1 MINYEGI
8 EYNFDIVV
16 QFQTLKKLLE
26 ALCKKQIDHN
36 VILFGQDKNIVINNN
51 EGNDVNNGEN
61 NNENDKKENN
71 SENNSPN
78 IENSNK
84 NVSSENEEKEMIEKI
99 NNYGLIKELVD
110 SQKKL
115 IEHQKIID
123 ELRSRIEALEAEK
136 GNMANYVFVNKKE
149 SNEAINNNIDLKQN
163 KNLEIEEDTDNINEK
178 ENENENKNEENMNE
192 DIGEGN
198 NDNDNDNNNDNNNN
212 NNNNNLNA
220 NNIESEL
227 HLKELKEQIE
237 KIQFDTKTNTIS
249 IDSSKNEISRFKETI
264 KKLNDQ
270 INLNEQKRKKESQK
284 EGSDNLA
291 LFEKKILKIIELK
304 LKDISPKKDNTIPK
318 ELNLEKDKIKE
329 DIEKIFNA
337 LKKLEE
343 KDAELEEKLKD
354 MPPLSEFTKVLEK
367 VKLLEMDLE
376 DFPSKKDFKRICDE
390 MDKYENELS
399 KIKMFTVSQNDI
411 NNKFREDILK
421 IKNSFD
427 NIKKTFSSM
436 TKLFENN
443 SLTSLLDNLNDVT
456 SKMVD
461 KEEYNNFI
469 KEINKTI
476 LDIRMDVNDHNRS
489 LDQIMPMI
497 QKILTMEDLKKLE
510 SSLIELIEKQNAL
523 SQGKFAD
530 KKEII
535 KSIKSIEAQV
545 KLFMDNLDK
554 EREKEKN
561 DGCILASKPVG
572 GYKCASCEAYIGDL
586 KESTSYLPWNK
597 IHGFQKPYRLGSSF
611 SRILQ
616 GLNIDNTFNPFLQRN
631 LLKNEGEKKYKLSN
645 EALSVKKARKIPP
658 LDYLATDNYM
668 IKDLVIDEPHSI
680 DNSNY
685 NYDYN
690 SKGRF
695 QQARVNLSK
704 TLRTIG
710 NETNMD
716 NKNFRK
722 DNSFNSNNNQQTHE
736 VAKSLKISKKIIQ
749 TKVSNS
755 SEDPGNRYYM
765 PNL

>member
-36 VILFGQDKNIVINNN
+36 IILFGQDKNIIINNN
-51 EGNDVNNGEN
+51 EENNANNGEN
-61 NNENDKKENN
+61 INESDKKENNNEDNNPKSENDKKENSN
-71 SENNSPN
+71 EDNNSKK
-78 IENSNK
+78 ENDNK
-84 NVSSENEEKEMIEKI
+84 NISGENEEAKMIEKI

-115 IEHQKIID
+115 IEHQKLID
-123 ELRSRIEALEAEK
+123 ELRARIEALEADK
-136 GNMANYVFVNKKE
+136 SNMANYLFVNKGE
-149 SNEAINNNIDLKQN
+149 SNEDIDNMDIKKSKNDEVDDING
-163 KNLEIEEDTDNINEK
+163 
-178 ENENENKNEENMNE
+178 NENEDNN
-192 DIGEGN
+192 DGIGEGS
-198 NDNDNDNNNDNNNN
+198 
-212 NNNNNLNA
+212 NNNLNA
-220 NNIESEL
+220 KNIESEL

-249 IDSSKNEISRFKETI
+249 IDSSKNEISNFKETI

-284 EGSDNLA
+284 EGSNSLA
-291 LFEKKILKIIELK
+291 LFEKKILKIIDLK
-304 LKDISPKKDNTIPK
+304 LKELSLKKDSTISK
-318 ELNLEKDKIKE
+318 ELSSEKEKNKE
-329 DIEKIFNA
+329 NSDNILSE
-337 LKKLEE
+337 LKRLEE
-343 KDAELEEKLKD
+343 KIAELEEKIKD
-354 MPPLSEFTKVLEK
+354 MPPASKFTEVLEK
-367 VKLLEMDLE
+367 VKLFEMDLE
-376 DFPSKKDFKRICDE
+376 DYPSKKDFKHLVDE

-399 KIKMFTVSQNDI
+399 KIKMFMVSQNDT

-421 IKNSFD
+421 IKNNFD

-443 SLTSLLDNLNDVT
+443 SLTTLLDNLNDL
-456 SKMVD
+456 SNKMVD
-461 KEEYNNFI
+461 KEEYNRFL

-572 GYKCASCEAYIGDL
+572 GYKCASCEAYIGEL
-586 KESTSYLPWNK
+586 KESTTYLPWNK

-616 GLNIDNTFNPFLQRN
+616 GLNLDNTFNPFLQRN
-631 LLKNEGEKKYKLSN
+631 LLRNEGEKKYKLSN
-645 EALSVKKARKIPP
+645 ESLSVKKVRKIPP
-658 LDYLATDNYM
+658 LDYIATDNYM

-685 NYDYN
+685 NYNYDYN
-690 SKGRF
+690 NKGRF
-695 QQARVNLSK
+695 HQARVNLNK
-704 TLRTIG
+704 TLRTVG

-716 NKNFRK
+716 NNKNFRK
-722 DNSFNSNNNQQTHE
+722 DTSFNSNNQQNHE
-736 VAKSLKISKKIIQ
+736 VVKSLKISKKTIQ

>member
-8 EYNFDIVV
+8 EYNFDIIV

-36 VILFGQDKNIVINNN
+36 IILFGQNKNLVINSNEDNN
-51 EGNDVNNGEN
+51 PKS
-61 NNENDKKENN
+61 END
-71 SENNSPN
+71 
-78 IENSNK
+78 NK
-84 NVSSENEEKEMIEKI
+84 NTPSENEESKMIEKI

-115 IEHQKIID
+115 IEHQKLID
-123 ELRSRIEALEAEK
+123 ELRARIEALEAEK
-136 GNMANYVFVNKKE
+136 SNMANYVFVNKGE
-149 SNEAINNNIDLKQN
+149 SNEEINNNIDIKKS
-163 KNLEIEEDTDNINEK
+163 KNDEIEENADINE
-178 ENENENKNEENMNE
+178 NEENMNGG
-192 DIGEGN
+192 IGEGG
-198 NDNDNDNNNDNNNN
+198 
-212 NNNNNLNA
+212 NNNLNL

-237 KIQFDTKTNTIS
+237 KIQTDTKTNTIS
-249 IDSSKNEISRFKETI
+249 IDSSKNEISSFKETI

-284 EGSDNLA
+284 EGIDNLA

-304 LKDISPKKDNTIPK
+304 LKEFSLKKDNTFSK
-318 ELNLEKDKIKE
+318 EINSEKEKQKE
-329 DIEKIFNA
+329 NSENIFNE

-343 KDAELEEKLKD
+343 KDAELEAKIKE
-354 MPPLSEFTKVLEK
+354 MPPLSEFTKILEK
-367 VKLLEMDLE
+367 VKLFEMELD
-376 DFPSKKDFKRICDE
+376 DYPSKKDFKHLCDE

-399 KIKMFTVSQNDI
+399 KLKMFTVSQNDI
-411 NNKFREDILK
+411 NNKLREDILK
-421 IKNSFD
+421 IKNAFD
-427 NIKKTFSSM
+427 NIKKTFSSI

-443 SLTSLLDNLNDVT
+443 SLTTLLDNLNDL
-456 SKMVD
+456 SNKMVD
-461 KEEYNNFI
+461 REEYNKFI

-476 LDIRMDVNDHNRS
+476 LEIRMDVNDHNRS

-572 GYKCASCEAYIGDL
+572 GYKCASCEAYIGEL
-586 KESTSYLPWNK
+586 KDSTTYLPWNK

-616 GLNIDNTFNPFLQRN
+616 GLNLDNTFNPFLQRN
-631 LLKNEGEKKYKLSN
+631 LLRNEGEKRYKLSN
-645 EALSVKKARKIPP
+645 ESLSVKKVRKIPP

-680 DNSNY
+680 DNTNY
-685 NYDYN
+685 NYDY
-690 SKGRF
+690 SYKGRF
-695 QQARVNLSK
+695 PPARVNLNK
-704 TLRTIG
+704 TLRTVG
-710 NETNMD
+710 NEINMD

-722 DNSFNSNNNQQTHE
+722 DTSFNNNNNNLQNHE
-736 VAKSLKISKKIIQ
+736 VVKSLKISKKTIQ

>member
-36 VILFGQDKNIVINNN
+36 IILFGQDKNIVINNN
-51 EGNDVNNGEN
+51 EDNIANNGEN
-61 NNENDKKENN
+61 INVNDKKENKTEEN
-71 SENNSPN
+71 NPKSEND
-78 IENSNK
+78 NK
-84 NVSSENEEKEMIEKI
+84 NISTKNEETKMIEKI

-115 IEHQKIID
+115 IEHQKLID
-123 ELRSRIEALEAEK
+123 ELRARIEALEAEK
-136 GNMANYVFVNKKE
+136 SNMANYVFVNKGE
-149 SNEAINNNIDLKQN
+149 NNEEINNNIDIKKS
-163 KNLEIEEDTDNINEK
+163 KNDEIEENADINE
-178 ENENENKNEENMNE
+178 NEENMNGG
-192 DIGEGN
+192 IGEGS
-198 NDNDNDNNNDNNNN
+198 NNNI
-212 NNNNNLNA
+212 NL

-237 KIQFDTKTNTIS
+237 KIQTDTKTNTIQ
-249 IDSSKNEISRFKETI
+249 IDSSKNEISSFKETI

-284 EGSDNLA
+284 EGIDNLA

-304 LKDISPKKDNTIPK
+304 LKEFSLKKDNTFSK
-318 ELNLEKDKIKE
+318 EINSEKEKQKE
-329 DIEKIFNA
+329 NSENIFNE

-343 KDAELEEKLKD
+343 KDAELEAKIKE
-354 MPPLSEFTKVLEK
+354 MPPLSEFTKILEK
-367 VKLLEMDLE
+367 VKLFEMDL
-376 DFPSKKDFKRICDE
+376 DDYPSKKDFKHLCDE

-399 KIKMFTVSQNDI
+399 KLKMFTVSQNDI
-411 NNKFREDILK
+411 NNKLREDILK
-421 IKNSFD
+421 IKNAFD
-427 NIKKTFSSM
+427 NIKKTFSSI

-443 SLTSLLDNLNDVT
+443 SLTTLLDNLNDL
-456 SKMVD
+456 SNKMVD
-461 KEEYNNFI
+461 REEYNKFI

-476 LDIRMDVNDHNRS
+476 LEIRMDVNDHNRS

-572 GYKCASCEAYIGDL
+572 GYKCASCEAYIGEL
-586 KESTSYLPWNK
+586 KDSTTYLPWNK

-616 GLNIDNTFNPFLQRN
+616 GLNLDNTFNPFLQRN
-631 LLKNEGEKKYKLSN
+631 LLRNEGEKRYKLSN
-645 EALSVKKARKIPP
+645 ESLSVKKVRKIPP

-680 DNSNY
+680 DNTNY
-685 NYDYN
+685 NYDY
-690 SKGRF
+690 SYKGRF
-695 QQARVNLSK
+695 PPSRVNLNK
-704 TLRTIG
+704 TLRTVG

-722 DNSFNSNNNQQTHE
+722 DTSFNNNNNNLQNHE
-736 VAKSLKISKKIIQ
+736 VVKSLKISKKTIQ

>member
-36 VILFGQDKNIVINNN
+36 IILFGKDKNIVISNN
-51 EGNDVNNGEN
+51 EDNNVNNGEN
-61 NNENDKKENN
+61 TNENDKKENN
-71 SENNSPN
+71 NGDNDPKSENG
-78 IENSNK
+78 NK
-84 NVSSENEEKEMIEKI
+84 NISTGNEETKMIEKI

-115 IEHQKIID
+115 IEHQKLID
-123 ELRSRIEALEAEK
+123 ELRARIEALEEEK
-136 GNMANYVFVNKKE
+136 SKMANYVFVNKRE
-149 SNEAINNNIDLKQN
+149 SNEEIDNNIDIK
-163 KNLEIEEDTDNINEK
+163 KS
-178 ENENENKNEENMNE
+178 KNEEIEDNADINE
-192 DIGEGN
+192 DEENVNGGIEEGGN
-198 NDNDNDNNNDNNNN
+198 DNENDNDNDNDNDNNN
-212 NNNNNLNA
+212 NNNLNSY
-220 NNIESEL
+220 NIENDL
-227 HLKELKEQIE
+227 HLKVLKEQIE
-237 KIQFDTKTNTIS
+237 KIQSDTQNNTIS
-249 IDSSKNEISRFKETI
+249 IDSSKNEISNFKETI
-264 KKLNDQ
+264 KKLNEK
-270 INLNEQKRKKESQK
+270 IILNEQKRKKESQK
-284 EGSDNLA
+284 EGSNNLA
-291 LFEKKILKIIELK
+291 LFEQKILKIIELK
-304 LKDISPKKDNTIPK
+304 LKEFSLKKDNAFSK
-318 ELNLEKDKIKE
+318 ELNTEKEKIKE
-329 DIEKIFNA
+329 NNDNIFNE

-343 KDAELEEKLKD
+343 KIAELEAKIKD
-354 MPPLSEFTKVLEK
+354 MPPLSELNKVLEK
-367 VKLLEMDLE
+367 VKLFEMDLE
-376 DFPSKKDFKRICDE
+376 DYPSKKDFKHLCDE

-399 KIKMFTVSQNDI
+399 KLKMFTVSQSDI
-411 NNKFREDILK
+411 NNKLREDILK
-421 IKNSFD
+421 IKNAFD
-427 NIKKTFSSM
+427 NIKKTFSSI

-443 SLTSLLDNLNDVT
+443 SLTTLLDNLNDL
-456 SKMVD
+456 SNKMVER
-461 KEEYNNFI
+461 EEYNKFI

-572 GYKCASCEAYIGDL
+572 GYKCASCEAYIGEL
-586 KESTSYLPWNK
+586 KDSTTYLPWNK

-616 GLNIDNTFNPFLQRN
+616 GLNLDNTFNPFLQRN
-631 LLKNEGEKKYKLSN
+631 LLRNEGEKRYKLSN
-645 EALSVKKARKIPP
+645 ESLSVKKVRKIPP

-680 DNSNY
+680 DNTNY
-685 NYDYN
+685 NYDY
-690 SKGRF
+690 SYKGRF
-695 QQARVNLSK
+695 PPSRVNLNK
-704 TLRTIG
+704 TLRTVG

-722 DNSFNSNNNQQTHE
+722 DTSFNNNNNNLQNHE
-736 VAKSLKISKKIIQ
+736 VVKSLKISKKTIQ

>member
-36 VILFGQDKNIVINNN
+36 IILFGKDKNIVISNN
-51 EGNDVNNGEN
+51 EDNNVNNGEN
-61 NNENDKKENN
+61 TNENDKKENN
-71 SENNSPN
+71 NGDNNPKSENG
-78 IENSNK
+78 NK
-84 NVSSENEEKEMIEKI
+84 NISTGNEETKMIEKI

-115 IEHQKIID
+115 IEHQKLID
-123 ELRSRIEALEAEK
+123 ELRARIEALEEEK
-136 GNMANYVFVNKKE
+136 SKMANYVFVNKRE
-149 SNEAINNNIDLKQN
+149 SNEEIDNNIDIKKS
-163 KNLEIEEDTDNINEK
+163 KNEEIEDNADI
-178 ENENENKNEENMNE
+178 NENEENVNGGIEE
-192 DIGEGN
+192 GG
-198 NDNDNDNNNDNNNN
+198 NDNDNNDNDNNNN
-212 NNNNNLNA
+212 NNNNLNSY
-220 NNIESEL
+220 NIENDL
-227 HLKELKEQIE
+227 HLKVLKEQIE
-237 KIQFDTKTNTIS
+237 KIQSDTQNNTIS
-249 IDSSKNEISRFKETI
+249 IDSSKNEISNFKETI
-264 KKLNDQ
+264 KKLNEK

-304 LKDISPKKDNTIPK
+304 LKEFSLKKDNAFSK
-318 ELNLEKDKIKE
+318 ELNTEKEKIKE
-329 DIEKIFNA
+329 NNDNIFNE

-343 KDAELEEKLKD
+343 KIAELEAKIKD
-354 MPPLSEFTKVLEK
+354 MPPLSELNKVLEK
-367 VKLLEMDLE
+367 VKLFEMDLE
-376 DFPSKKDFKRICDE
+376 DYPSKKDFKHLCDE

-399 KIKMFTVSQNDI
+399 KLKMFTVSQSDI
-411 NNKFREDILK
+411 NNKLREDILK
-421 IKNSFD
+421 IKNAFD
-427 NIKKTFSSM
+427 NIKKTFSSI

-443 SLTSLLDNLNDVT
+443 SLTTLLDNLNDL
-456 SKMVD
+456 SNKMVD
-461 KEEYNNFI
+461 REEYNKFI

-554 EREKEKN
+554 EREKDKN
-561 DGCILASKPVG
+561 EGCILASKPIG

-586 KESTSYLPWNK
+586 KESTTYLPWNK

-631 LLKNEGEKKYKLSN
+631 LLRNEGEKKYKLSN
-645 EALSVKKARKIPP
+645 ESLSVKKVRKIPP
-658 LDYLATDNYM
+658 LDYLTTDNYM

-690 SKGRF
+690 NKGRF
-695 QQARVNLSK
+695 LQTRVNLNK

-722 DNSFNSNNNQQTHE
+722 DNSFNNNNNQQNHE
-736 VAKSLKISKKIIQ
+736 MVKSLKISKKIIQ

-755 SEDPGNRYYM
+755 SEDPGNRYFM

>member
-36 VILFGQDKNIVINNN
+36 IILFGQDKNIVINNN
-51 EGNDVNNGEN
+51 EDNIANNGEN
-61 NNENDKKENN
+61 INVNDKKENKTEEN
-71 SENNSPN
+71 NPKSEND
-78 IENSNK
+78 NK
-84 NVSSENEEKEMIEKI
+84 NISTKNEETKMIEKI

-115 IEHQKIID
+115 IEHQKLID
-123 ELRSRIEALEAEK
+123 ELRARIEALESEK
-136 GNMANYVFVNKKE
+136 SNMANYVFVNKGE
-149 SNEAINNNIDLKQN
+149 SNKDINNNIDLKKS
-163 KNLEIEEDTDNINEK
+163 KNDEIEDNIDIN
-178 ENENENKNEENMNE
+178 ENENEENLN
-192 DIGEGN
+192 DGGEGS
-198 NDNDNDNNNDNNNN
+198 

-249 IDSSKNEISRFKETI
+249 IDSSKNEISNFKETI
-264 KKLNDQ
+264 KKLNEQ
-270 INLNEQKRKKESQK
+270 INLNEQKRKKESKK
-284 EGSDNLA
+284 EGSDSLA
-291 LFEKKILKIIELK
+291 SFEKKILKIIELK
-304 LKDISPKKDNTIPK
+304 FKELSLKKDNTISK
-318 ELNLEKDKIKE
+318 ELNSEKEKLKE
-329 DIEKIFNA
+329 NSDNIFNE

-343 KDAELEEKLKD
+343 KDAELEAKIKD
-354 MPPLSEFTKVLEK
+354 MPPLSELTKVLEK
-367 VKLLEMDLE
+367 VKLFEMDLE
-376 DFPSKKDFKRICDE
+376 DYPSKKDFKHLCDE

-399 KIKMFTVSQNDI
+399 KLKMFTVSQNDI
-411 NNKFREDILK
+411 NSKFREDILK
-421 IKNSFD
+421 IKNNFD
-427 NIKKTFSSM
+427 NIKKTFSSI

-443 SLTSLLDNLNDVT
+443 NLTTLLDNLNDL
-456 SKMVD
+456 SNKMVD
-461 KEEYNNFI
+461 REDFNKFI

-561 DGCILASKPVG
+561 DGCILASRPVG

-586 KESTSYLPWNK
+586 KESTAYLPWNK

-616 GLNIDNTFNPFLQRN
+616 GLNLDNTFNPFLQKN
-631 LLKNEGEKKYKLSN
+631 LLRNEGEKKYKLSN
-645 EALSVKKARKIPP
+645 ESLSVKKVRKIPP

-685 NYDYN
+685 YY
-690 SKGRF
+690 STKGRF
-695 QQARVNLSK
+695 PQSRVNLNK
-704 TLRTIG
+704 TLRTLR
-710 NETNMD
+710 NDANLELRNV
-716 NKNFRK
+716 RK
-722 DNSFNSNNNQQTHE
+722 DTSFNSNNNQQNHE
-736 VAKSLKISKKIIQ
+736 VVKSLKISKKTIQ

-755 SEDPGNRYYM
+755 SEDPGNRYFM